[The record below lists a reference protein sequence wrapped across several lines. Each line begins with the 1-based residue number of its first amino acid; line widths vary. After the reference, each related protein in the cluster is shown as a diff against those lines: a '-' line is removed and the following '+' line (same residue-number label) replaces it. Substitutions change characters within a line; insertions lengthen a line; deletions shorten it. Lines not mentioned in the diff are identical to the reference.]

1 MNKVYDA
8 IIIGGGPAGLMA
20 ANALH
25 ERNIDYLL
33 LEKNDQLAK
42 KLLLT
47 GGKRC
52 NITNNLSVPAFI
64 ESLNM
69 KHKKFLYPALSNFN
83 SQDILNFFKIRGLTF
98 SLEQDIK
105 YFPDTGKSQ
114 SVRDALLKTI
124 DLNCILY
131 QQSVKSLTYE
141 HDHWVI
147 KTQSDTYDARNVLVA
162 TGSKAYPTTGSSGDG
177 FMFAERLGIMLEPL
191 YPAETHVY
199 ADVVK

>member
-25 ERNIDYLL
+25 DRHIDYLL

-52 NITNNLSVPAFI
+52 NMTNNLSVPAFI

-83 SQDILNFFKIRGLTF
+83 SQDII
-98 SLEQDIK
+98 SL
-105 YFPDTGKSQ
+105 KSE
-114 SVRDALLKTI
+114 D
-124 DLNCILY
+124 
-131 QQSVKSLTYE
+131 
-141 HDHWVI
+141 
-147 KTQSDTYDARNVLVA
+147 
-162 TGSKAYPTTGSSGDG
+162 
-177 FMFAERLGIMLEPL
+177 
-191 YPAETHVY
+191 
-199 ADVVK
+199 